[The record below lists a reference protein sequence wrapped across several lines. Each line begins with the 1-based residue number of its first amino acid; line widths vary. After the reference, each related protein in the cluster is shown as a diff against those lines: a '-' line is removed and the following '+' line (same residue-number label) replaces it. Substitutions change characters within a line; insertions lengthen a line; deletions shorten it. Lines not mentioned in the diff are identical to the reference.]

1 MNKLVTNFN
10 NGFSFR
16 TDDLRW
22 LTDSFTDS
30 IQAFFSAFG
39 GTAPN
44 SYRLSGCNIS
54 IQHVYTIVTTAGYI
68 VLNGEVLKVDAHS
81 VTVEAGHTAK
91 WDVEETND
99 VAGTKLDSLGN
110 SHQCYLVRKGK
121 LVDTVVSTPPTYMPY
136 NAEFIHEKIKNLVN
150 ATEEAWHYVGTFGN
164 PAFENGW
171 ENTGSNVEDL
181 RFKKTVDGR
190 VQIEGHIR
198 NDNFSS
204 LIFTL
209 PEGYRPTKYRE
220 IQTYLLSSTDVY
232 YPVLVEITD
241 TGNVQLFLLNGG
253 PNGTVVVGLDNIRFS
268 LD

>member
-1 MNKLVTNFN
+1 MNKLISNFN
-10 NGFSFR
+10 YGFSLKSN
-16 TDDLRW
+16 DIRW

-39 GTAPN
+39 ATAPN
-44 SYRLSGCNIS
+44 SYRLSGCDIS
-54 IQHVYTIVTTAGYI
+54 IDHATHATTAGYI

-81 VTVEAGHTAK
+81 VDVTPGHTAK

-99 VAGTKLDSLGN
+99 NIGNKLDKFGN
-110 SHQCYLVRKGK
+110 PHQCYLVRKGK
-121 LVDTVVSTPPTYMPY
+121 LVDTVVATPPTYMPY

-150 ATEEAWHYVGTFGN
+150 ATEEAWHYVGTLGN
-164 PAFENGW
+164 PAFAPGW
-171 ENTGSNVEDL
+171 ENTAGNVENL

-190 VQIEGHIR
+190 VQIEGHIK